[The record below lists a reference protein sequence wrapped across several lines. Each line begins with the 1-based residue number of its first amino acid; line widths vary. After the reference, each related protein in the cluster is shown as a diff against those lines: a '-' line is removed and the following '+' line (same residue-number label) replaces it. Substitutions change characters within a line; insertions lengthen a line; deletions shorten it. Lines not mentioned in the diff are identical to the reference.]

1 MEDEYELEFIPIA
14 ITYDEELDLWSYE
27 VEDEVGVA
35 ENKSELIE
43 KIWLYIRSQ
52 QENLDNQCTTKLSA
66 INQTLSD
73 LSRHHIGGIREHAM
87 VTQIVTGGVAIII
100 LQA

>member
-52 QENLDNQCTTKLSA
+52 QENLDN
-66 INQTLSD
+66 
-73 LSRHHIGGIREHAM
+73 
-87 VTQIVTGGVAIII
+87 
-100 LQA
+100 